1 MPVRGPQVRPCSQ
14 GWTGMSE
21 LDTHRIEVPVES
33 DGVVYV
39 FEGLDAEER
48 HQDWALTGA
57 ATFDRI
63 EPRP

>member
-1 MPVRGPQVRPCSQ
+1 M
-14 GWTGMSE
+14 TE

-33 DGVVYV
+33 DGLVYV
-39 FEGLDAEER
+39 FEGPDAEER

-63 EPRP
+63 EQRA